1 MNHTKSKVIC
11 IVLLALLLTFSL
23 TGCNNNGGNGNE
35 AATNDPVVIASKPH
49 AEQYILGEMLAIL
62 LEENTDIPVTRNFGI
77 AGGTSNLHPAM
88 VSGEIDI
95 YPEYTGTGWM
105 FVLQR
110 DLIGDSREMFEAVR
124 DEYQDEFNITWLEPY
139 GFNNTFTLAMPAAL
153 AEEYGLQTFSDLG
166 EAAENFIFGAE
177 FDFYERDDGFDALAE
192 TYNLNF
198 KETREMDIG
207 LKYQSIGAGEVDVI
221 NAFSTDGQISLFD
234 LVILEDDRGFFPTYY
249 AATMVRTD
257 TLEKY
262 PEIADALGVLEG
274 QISDGEMTEMNYQV
288 DKLNRDAADVAREF
302 LESKGLL

>member
-1 MNHTKSKVIC
+1 MYCFTGTAAH
-11 IVLLALLLTFSL
+11 FFL

-35 AATNDPVVIASKPH
+35 EAAANEPVVIASKPH

-139 GFNNTFTLAMPAAL
+139 GFNNTFTLAIPAEL
-153 AEEYGLQTFSDLG
+153 AEEYDLQTFSDLG
-166 EAAENFIFGAE
+166 KVAENLIFGAE

-234 LVILEDDRGFFPTYY
+234 LVVLEDDQGFFPTYY

-288 DKLNRDAADVAREF
+288 DELNRDAADVAREF